1 MALSVRGGERGG
13 GGGGGEC
20 ELWIAWFA
28 HERCAHRFFVLFVC
42 FVWKSLECLSSQCTN
57 VDEPLP

>member
-1 MALSVRGGERGG
+1 MALSVRGGERG

-28 HERCAHRFFVLFVC
+28 HERYVHSVFCLFVC
-42 FVWKSLECLSSQCTN
+42 LF
-57 VDEPLP
+57 LPYLGID